1 MKVKMQQKKDR
12 NSLQRVSPRR
22 KILVDVFVVLFC
34 LSGATTGI
42 YLFWQDLNRSLVKQ
56 SEAPVGT
63 ITFKRNIAQRRFQ
76 DRLIWSQLQRESPIY
91 NGDIIR
97 TSELS
102 DTSITFLDGNTI
114 DLSEASL
121 IQIFYDK
128 DGARIELSGGAVNVN
143 ATTGGITLVS
153 GGTELKLGE
162 GSKIS
167 AGASELGEGLNLQVI
182 EGNAV
187 VNTGEGI
194 QQVESG
200 SALTVQN
207 DGSTSRNAQ
216 VVVSFPSA
224 NQRMVNSSS
233 GTVPV
238 DFTWSTANFSEDEHT
253 RVEVATDRNFTQLVK
268 ASDTNATAA
277 TIDLPAGTYFWRAYA
292 TTSSSAS
299 RATPTNASSGRLT
312 ILHTESLVLR
322 SPLSEAVYSYR
333 VNSPTI
339 RFQWSAVEGAGDA
352 DIQYRLEIADNPQ
365 MTNPQLRTVVSSV
378 SFSYTGLD
386 DGIWYWRVTP
396 IFPADYQGNPDPS
409 ITASFVVRRA
419 TELITPSLLAPE
431 SGSVVNSAADGRG
444 IYFSWRKENDAASY
458 TLQLARDMEF
468 RNPVFSRTLTDTVYT
483 WNPSEIAAESGRYY
497 WRVSYTDI
505 EGALSPL
512 SESRFFT
519 AISGTPTHEIIFPPD
534 NYTISDEVLSSLRF
548 AWRTNLPF
556 SSRFQI
562 AASSDFSRL
571 MVDESISALTN
582 ERAFQGVFLADGTYY
597 WRVSTSN
604 AAGDTSMQTP
614 AQRLTIAPPLPS
626 PQGLEPQ
633 GRIVPESNDTLVFRW
648 NAVPDAELYEFSLY
662 EGGSLGLGTPRLVYQ
677 NQNVRQTFLSLPRS
691 TVREGAYFWTV
702 SAVTEESTRSSR
714 RASQAALGQF
724 QLSVPQ
730 QVLLEYPPANYA
742 FTGLEALRQP
752 SMIRWSSS
760 ETLGTSR
767 LIVSRSPTLNGETA
781 LEIVSPAKT
790 VNLPVLTE
798 GTYYWTVQATTP
810 EGIDISAPTQT
821 FRVLPLSITR
831 VSLDFPQTG
840 YTYTGVDALRRPG
853 TAQWSSEE
861 RVGTSRFILSRNADL
876 SGTPILELNN
886 PGRSITLPALTE
898 GTYYWTIQA
907 TTPEGIDISAT
918 SPQTFRIL
926 PISATPVTLD
936 SPVTGYSY
944 TGLDALRRPGA
955 IRWSSIETI
964 GDSRFILSRNADLS
978 GEPVLEL
985 SNPGKTITLPTLTE
999 GTYYWTIQATTPEGI
1014 DISATSPR
1022 SFRVLPVSVS
1032 QVSLDL
1038 PAAGHSYTGQDAL
1051 RRPGTIRWSSTE
1063 TIGDSYF
1070 ILSRNPDLSG
1080 EPVYGLSNPGR
1091 TISLPILTEGTYYW
1105 TIQATTPE
1113 GIDISA
1119 TPRSFRVLAVDIPR
1133 VSLDSPAAGHSYT
1146 GLDALR
1152 RPGTI
1157 RWSSSEI
1164 VGNSRF
1170 ILSRNPDL
1178 SGETVYE
1185 QTNPSRA
1192 VLLPILTEGTYYW
1205 TIQAE
1210 TLEGID
1216 ISAAPRSFRVLAIEA
1231 PRVSLDSPAAGHSY
1245 TGLDALRRPG
1255 TLRWSSSET
1264 VSSSRFILSRNAELS
1279 DPVYE
1284 LVNPN
1289 RAITLP
1295 ALAEGT
1301 YYWTIQAETP
1311 EGIDISAVPRSFRVL
1326 PSELARV
1333 SLETPAETPRFT
1345 VSEIVRRLV
1354 TLRWSSTELVRSS
1367 RFILSRNA
1375 DPMNSTALINITN
1388 PETTLI
1394 LPRLDPGVYYWTIQ
1408 AETPEGIDISAE
1420 TVGSFEVL
1428 EAPRVTLEA
1437 PTDSFAYN
1445 GLDALRQPGM
1455 LRWGSSEPVG
1465 ASRLIISRSPDIA
1478 RGEIILYLIN
1488 PPRTVSLPKLTP
1500 GIYYWTI
1507 QAETPEGIDISAER
1521 PFSLHVLT
1529 IPLLEPPRV
1538 ISPINNAIINL
1549 AMIQRDK
1556 SITFTWEASP
1566 GANAYIFTL
1575 APASNP
1581 QGALIRSDPLP
1592 RTTYTIANLSLLDSG
1607 DFIWRVEP
1615 VSVANDGSIEQRG
1628 QTSEVRFTIDVP
1640 PLSKPSLGVSGSLYG
1655 D

>member
-1 MKVKMQQKKDR
+1 MKVKVQQKKRRDG
-12 NSLQRVSPRR
+12 LRR
-22 KILVDVFVVLFC
+22 KVVVDVFVVIFC
-34 LSGATTGI
+34 LSGATSGI

-76 DRLIWSQLQRESPIY
+76 DRLIWSQLQRDSPIY

-97 TSELS
+97 TAELS

-128 DGARIELSGGAVNVN
+128 DGARVELSGGTVNVN
-143 ATTGGITLVS
+143 ATTHGITLVS
-153 GGTELKLGE
+153 GGTELKLTE

-167 AGASELGEGLNLQVI
+167 AGASDSGEGLNLQVI
-182 EGNAV
+182 EGNAAIS
-187 VNTGEGI
+187 TEEGTEQI
-194 QQVESG
+194 ESG
-200 SALTVQN
+200 SALTVRN

-216 VVVSFPSA
+216 VVVSFPPP
-224 NQRMVNSSS
+224 NQRMISFS
-233 GTVPV
+233 GETVPI
-238 DFTWSTANFSEDEHT
+238 DFTWNTANFSENEHT
-253 RVEVATDRNFTQLVK
+253 RIEIATDRNFTQIVT
-268 ASDTNATAA
+268 ANDTNATAA
-277 TIDLPAGTYFWRAYA
+277 TINLPAGTYFWRAYA
-292 TTSSSAS
+292 TESSAKS
-299 RATPTNASSGRLT
+299 EAPPPNASSGRLT
-312 ILHTESLVLR
+312 ILHTDPPVLR
-322 SPLSEAVYSYR
+322 SPLDEAVYSYR

-339 RFQWSAVEGAGDA
+339 RFQWSTVEGAGDV

-365 MTNPQLRTVVSSV
+365 MTNPQLRTAVSSV

-396 IFPADYQGNPDPS
+396 IFPTDYQGSPDPS
-409 ITASFVVRRA
+409 KAASFVIRRA
-419 TELITPSLLAPE
+419 TTLSTPGLLAPA

-444 IYFSWRKENDAASY
+444 IYFSWKKENDAALY

-468 RNPVFSRTLTDTVYT
+468 RNPVFSHTLTETVYT
-483 WNPSEIAAESGRYY
+483 WNPSEISAEPGRYY
-497 WRVSYTDI
+497 WRVSYTDT

-512 SESRFFT
+512 SESYFFT
-519 AISGTPTHEIIFPPD
+519 AISGTPTHEIVFPPD
-534 NYTISDEVLSSLRF
+534 NYTISEETLSSLRF

-562 AASSDFSRL
+562 ATSSDFSRL
-571 MVDESISALTN
+571 LMDESISATTN
-582 ERAFQGVFLADGTYY
+582 ERAFQGVFLADGIYY
-597 WRVSTSN
+597 WRISTSN
-604 AAGDTSMQTP
+604 ATGDTAMQTP
-614 AQRLTIAPPLPS
+614 VQRLTVAPPLPE
-626 PQGLEPQ
+626 PQILEPQ
-633 GRIVPESNDTLVFRW
+633 GRIVPESNDALIFRW
-648 NAVPDAELYEFSLY
+648 NPVADAELYEFSLY
-662 EGGSLGLGTPRLVYQ
+662 EGSSLGLGAPRLVYQ
-677 NQNVRQTFLSLPRS
+677 NQNVRQTFLALPQS

-702 SAVTEESTRSSR
+702 SAITEESTRSSR
-714 RASQAALGQF
+714 RASKAALGQF
-724 QLSVPQ
+724 QLSVLQ
-730 QVLLEYPPANYA
+730 RILLEYPPANYA

-752 SMIRWSSS
+752 GMIRWSSS
-760 ETLGTSR
+760 EIMGTSR
-767 LIVSRSPTLNGETA
+767 LIISRNPNLSGETA

-790 VNLPVLTE
+790 VNLPALAE
-798 GTYYWTVQATTP
+798 GTYYWTIQAATP
-810 EGIDISAPTQT
+810 EGIDISAAPQT
-821 FRVLPLSITR
+821 FRVLPLSITH

-861 RVGTSRFILSRNADL
+861 RIGASRFILSRNPEL
-876 SGTPILELNN
+876 SGTPVLELSN
-886 PGRSITLPALTE
+886 PGRSISLPQLSE

-907 TTPEGIDISAT
+907 TTPEGIDISAI
-918 SPQTFRIL
+918 SPQTFRVL
-926 PISATPVTLD
+926 PISATPITLD
-936 SPVTGYSY
+936 TPVTGYSY
-944 TGLDALRRPGA
+944 TGVDALRRPGTL
-955 IRWSSIETI
+955 RWSSTETI
-964 GDSRFILSRNADLS
+964 GDSHFILSRNPEFS
-978 GEPVLEL
+978 GDPVLEL
-985 SNPGKTITLPTLTE
+985 SNPGKTITLPQLSE

-1014 DISATSPR
+1014 DISASPR

-1032 QVSLDL
+1032 QVSLDS
-1038 PAAGHSYTGQDAL
+1038 PAAGHSYTGLDAL
-1051 RRPGTIRWSSTE
+1051 RRPGTLRWSSTE
-1063 TIGDSYF
+1063 MVGDSRF
-1070 ILSRNPDLSG
+1070 ILSRNPEFSG
-1080 EPVYGLSNPGR
+1080 DPVLELGNPGR

-1119 TPRSFRVLAVDIPR
+1119 SSRSFRVLAVDIPR

-1164 VGNSRF
+1164 MSNSRF
-1170 ILSRNPDL
+1170 VLSRNPDL
-1178 SGETVYE
+1178 SGEPVYE
-1185 QTNPSRA
+1185 QVNPSR
-1192 VLLPILTEGTYYW
+1192 VILLPILAEGTYYW
-1205 TIQAE
+1205 TVQAE

-1231 PRVSLDSPAAGHSY
+1231 PRVSLDSPAADYSY

-1255 TLRWSSSET
+1255 TLRWSSAES
-1264 VSSSRFILSRNAELS
+1264 VGNSRFILSRNAEFS
-1279 DPVYE
+1279 EPVYE

-1289 RAITLP
+1289 RTITLP
-1295 ALAEGT
+1295 ALTEGV

-1311 EGIDISAVPRSFRVL
+1311 EGIDISAAPRSFRVL

-1333 SLETPAETPRFT
+1333 RLETPAETPHFT
-1345 VSEIVRRLV
+1345 VTEIARRLA
-1354 TLRWSSTELVRSS
+1354 TLRWSSTELVRNS

-1375 DPMNSTALINITN
+1375 DPLNSEVLINSAN

-1420 TVGSFEVL
+1420 TVGTFEVL
-1428 EAPRVTLEA
+1428 EAPRITLEA
-1437 PTDSFAYN
+1437 PADAFAYN
-1445 GLDALRQPGM
+1445 GLDVLRQSNM

-1465 ASRLIISRSPDIA
+1465 ASRLIISRTPDIT
-1478 RGEIILYLIN
+1478 RGEIVLYLIN

-1500 GIYYWTI
+1500 GVYYWTI

-1521 PFSLHVLT
+1521 TFSFRVLT

-1538 ISPINNAIINL
+1538 INPLNGAIIDL

-1556 SITFTWEASP
+1556 SVTFTWEASP
-1566 GANAYIFTL
+1566 EANAYIFTL
-1575 APASNP
+1575 ASASNP
-1581 QGALIRSDPLP
+1581 QGALVRSEALS
-1592 RTTYTIANLSLLDSG
+1592 RTAYTITNLSLLDSG

-1615 VSVANDGSIEQRG
+1615 VSIANDGSIEQRG
-1628 QTSEVRFTIDVP
+1628 QTSEARFTIDVP

-1655 D
+1655 N